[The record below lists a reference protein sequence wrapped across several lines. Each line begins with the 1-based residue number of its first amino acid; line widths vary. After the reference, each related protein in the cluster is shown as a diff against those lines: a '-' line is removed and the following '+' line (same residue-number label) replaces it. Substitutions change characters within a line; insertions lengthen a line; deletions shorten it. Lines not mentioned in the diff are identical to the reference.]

1 MATTPLGDRT
11 RRYETVLLDFDHTLF
26 DSAVSERDAFLGA
39 MSAMGIADPGSYFD
53 TYKSVNMSL
62 WKAAE
67 RGELTV
73 VDVGDQRF
81 FRFVETVGL
90 DLDPVELRSGF
101 ESGMAEFGELYDGAA
116 ELLDTLAG
124 QVSLGLVTNA
134 LSHIQRARIER
145 VGIGH
150 YFQSIVI
157 SSELG
162 IAKPDPGIFDVA
174 FDQLGLSAD
183 RPGAKAATIM
193 IGDSLSSDIQGGANF
208 GVDTCWFNPSAGP
221 PRSDR
226 PGQATPTHEAA
237 SFADVVAI
245 IGL

>member
-1 MATTPLGDRT
+1 MNTTQSDAGR

-26 DSAVSERDAFLGA
+26 DSTVSERDAFLGA
-39 MSAMGIADPGSYFD
+39 MSALGIADPGSYFH

-81 FRFVETVGL
+81 HRFVETVGL

-101 ESGMAEFGELYDGAA
+101 ESGMAEFGELYDGALD
-116 ELLDTLAG
+116 LLDHLAG
-124 QVSLGLVTNA
+124 NVTLGLVTNA

-162 IAKPDPGIFDVA
+162 IAKPDPGIFEAA
-174 FDQLGLSAD
+174 FTELGLASDHPAVKAD
-183 RPGAKAATIM
+183 TIM

-208 GVDTCWFNPSAGP
+208 GVDTCWFNPSAAL
-221 PRSDR
+221 PRAGR
-226 PGQATPTHEAA
+226 HEQAHPTHVA
-237 SFADVVAI
+237 STFDDMISI